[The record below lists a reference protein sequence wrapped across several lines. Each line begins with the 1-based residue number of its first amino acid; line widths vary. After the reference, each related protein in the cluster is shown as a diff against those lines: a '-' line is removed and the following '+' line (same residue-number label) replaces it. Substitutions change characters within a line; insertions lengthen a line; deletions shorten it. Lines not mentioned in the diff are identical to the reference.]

1 MSRRTKFMF
10 KILIVDDEKTHRKG
24 LIKLL
29 YTLYP
34 EDMFLEADSGEQ
46 ALETL
51 ELLDCDI
58 VITDIR
64 MPGMNGLELL
74 QLIRKS
80 SEDTA
85 VIFLSGYEEF
95 SYAKEAIKYGA
106 KDYLLKPVE
115 VAEVKKCL
123 DQVRSEIS
131 FQREKN
137 ASHESMKSHLKETEI
152 VYMEYLMQQFV
163 RNTAFEKKE
172 RIRDIFP
179 IEQPGYFFLC
189 DIKLQSE
196 GSLNIPEFRM
206 TIKSCLAASSYS
218 FPGEQKNLYTVLVL
232 DQSKGSR
239 SFFNHIS
246 SLLHKRLP
254 GCSFAFYI
262 SGWHENMYEEG
273 PAAYQ
278 EAVKLWKYR
287 FYELGNF
294 CDWDLLKEKLDGDPG
309 NFSVL
314 SEKAAEYIKQN
325 HILSAFQLIK
335 EAVSN
340 ASQTLLPPPERLLRS
355 VMLLLFQVVK
365 ELDPMLSSEL
375 KSTVDETLNR
385 LYHSET
391 LSVLLRSVYSFLLS
405 LGKDANFQK
414 EVKGVHVMEHCCEYL
429 QKHYME
435 EITLETVAEKYY
447 FNPSY
452 FSTLFK
458 NYSGTSFSSYLTE
471 LRMKKAKELLASTD
485 DKVKEIAV
493 KAGYRD
499 PNYFIRAFKKFYGYT
514 PDEYR
519 RLKAKDK

>member
-1 MSRRTKFMF
+1 MF
-10 KILIVDDEKTHRKG
+10 KILIVDDEKTHRSG
-24 LIKLL
+24 LMKLL

-34 EDMFLEADSGEQ
+34 EDMFLEADSGEH

-51 ELLDCDI
+51 ELLECDI

-74 QLIRKS
+74 QKIRMKFK
-80 SEDTA
+80 ETA
-85 VIFLSGYEEF
+85 VVFLSGYEEF

-115 VAEVKKCL
+115 VTEVKKCL
-123 DQVRSEIS
+123 DKVQNEIT

-137 ASHESMKSHLKETEI
+137 ASHEFMKNHLKETEI

-163 RNTAFEKKE
+163 RDRDFGKKE

-189 DIKLQSE
+189 DIKLKE
-196 GSLNIPEFRM
+196 EADLNIPEFRLA
-206 TIKSCLAASSYS
+206 IKSCIDASSYS
-218 FPGEQKNLYTVLVL
+218 FPGEHKNLYAVLVL
-232 DQSKGSR
+232 DQAKGSR
-239 SFFNHIS
+239 SFFSRIS
-246 SLLHKRLP
+246 DRLQKHLP

-262 SGWHENMYEEG
+262 SGCHGNMYEEG
-273 PAAYQ
+273 PEAYQ
-278 EAVKLWKYR
+278 EAVKLWRYR
-287 FYELGNF
+287 FYELGDY
-294 CDWDLLKEKLDGDPG
+294 CDYDILKNKLDGELN
-309 NFSVL
+309 NFSAL
-314 SEKAAEYIKQN
+314 SGKMAEHIKQN
-325 HILSAFQLIK
+325 NILSAFQLIK
-335 EAVSN
+335 EAI
-340 ASQTLLPPPERLLRS
+340 AKISQEKLPSPERLRRS

-365 ELDPMLSSEL
+365 ELDPMLSGEM
-375 KSTVDETLNR
+375 KSTVDESLNL
-385 LYHSET
+385 LYQAEN
-391 LSVLLRSVYSFLLS
+391 LSSLLRSVYGFLLK
-405 LGKDANFQK
+405 LGKDANFQR

-458 NYSGTSFSSYLTE
+458 NYFGCSFSSYLTE
-471 LRMKKAKELLASTD
+471 LRMRKAKELLASTD
-485 DKVKEIAV
+485 NKVKEIAV

-519 RLKAKDK
+519 RLKAKDE